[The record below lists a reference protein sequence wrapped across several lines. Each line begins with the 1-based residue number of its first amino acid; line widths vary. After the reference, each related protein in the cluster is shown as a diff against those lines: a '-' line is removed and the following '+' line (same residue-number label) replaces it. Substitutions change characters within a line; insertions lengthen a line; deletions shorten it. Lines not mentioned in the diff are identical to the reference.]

1 MADLTLLRESRGI
14 LKQMNVT
21 QKEEKLLCPIL
32 KILQMRHSDLDIGQA
47 TVIVRRVLND
57 RVF

>member
-14 LKQMNVT
+14 LKQMGIT

-32 KILQMRHSDLDIGQA
+32 KILQMRHSNLDIGQA
-47 TVIVRRVLND
+47 AVIVRRVLND
-57 RVF
+57 